1 MYIVRRQIA
10 IVLPQK
16 EIADLRLRI
25 KLCRPPTRP
34 EITPCPL
41 QERVRLPEAEVIPAK
56 QRDDTDAALRV
67 HAGPYPFMRTE
78 RHHGIKFLKRAG
90 KLATIDPEL
99 MIAGH
104 EQDFGK
110 TRLQRA
116 QCRAEQAQIISDI
129 ARQQQHVFPVP
140 LPGQTIDPVEILPVV
155 NVQIRNGEHLHR
167 GCDYT

>member
-1 MYIVRRQIA
+1 MRIVRRQVP

-41 QERVRLPEAEVIPAK
+41 QERVRLPKAEVIPAQ
-56 QRDDTDAALRV
+56 QRDDTDTALRV

-78 RHHGIKFLKRAG
+78 RHHGIEFLKRAG

-99 MIAGH
+99 MVAGH
-104 EQDFGK
+104 EQDSAKRDFSARNVEPSRRK
-110 TRLQRA
+110 SSVTSPASSSTSCRYLSRDRLSIQSRFS
-116 QCRAEQAQIISDI
+116 R
-129 ARQQQHVFPVP
+129 
-140 LPGQTIDPVEILPVV
+140 
-155 NVQIRNGEHLHR
+155 
-167 GCDYT
+167 